1 VGTKLFVGSLPWSAN
16 DEDLQKAFSAHG
28 NVVSA
33 NVVTDKETR
42 RSRGFG
48 FVEFETEA
56 EAAAA
61 IQALNGTE
69 LKGRNIIVSEAK
81 PKK

>member
-1 VGTKLFVGSLPWSAN
+1 VSTKLFVGSLPWSLS
-16 DEDLQKAFSAHG
+16 DEELQAAFAPHG
-28 NVVSA
+28 NVLSA

-48 FVEFETEA
+48 FVEFENESEA
-56 EAAAA
+56 TAA
-61 IQALNGTE
+61 IQALNGSD

>member
-1 VGTKLFVGSLPWSAN
+1 VSTKLFIGSLPWSVT
-16 DEDLQKAFSAHG
+16 DEDLQSAFAAHG
-28 NVVSA
+28 NVLSA
-33 NVVTDKETR
+33 KVVTDKETR

-48 FVEFETEA
+48 FVEYETEA
-56 EAAAA
+56 EASAA

-69 LKGRNIIVSEAK
+69 LKGRSIIVSEAK

>member
-1 VGTKLFVGSLPWSAN
+1 VSTKLFIGSLPWSVT
-16 DEDLQKAFSAHG
+16 DEDLQTAFAAHG
-28 NVVSA
+28 NVLSA
-33 NVVTDKETR
+33 KVVTDKETR

-56 EAAAA
+56 EASAA
-61 IQALNGTE
+61 IQALNGAE

>member
-1 VGTKLFVGSLPWSAN
+1 MSTKLFVGSLPWSLS
-16 DEDLQKAFSAHG
+16 DEELQAAFAPHG
-28 NVVSA
+28 NVLSA

-48 FVEFETEA
+48 FVEFENESEA
-56 EAAAA
+56 TAA
-61 IQALNGTE
+61 IQALNGSD

>member
-1 VGTKLFVGSLPWSAN
+1 MSTKLFVGSLPWSAS
-16 DEDLQKAFSAHG
+16 DEDLQTAFAAHG
-28 NVVSA
+28 NVLSA
-33 NVVTDKETR
+33 KVVTDKETR

-56 EAAAA
+56 EANAA
-61 IQALNGTE
+61 IQALNGAE

>member
-1 VGTKLFVGSLPWSAN
+1 MSTKLFVGSLPWSAN
-16 DEDLQKAFSAHG
+16 DEDLQTAFAAHG
-28 NVVSA
+28 NVLSA
-33 NVVTDKETR
+33 KVVTDKETR

-56 EAAAA
+56 EANAA

>member
-1 VGTKLFVGSLPWSAN
+1 VSTKLFVGSLPWSIS
-16 DEDLQKAFSAHG
+16 DEELQAAFAPHG
-28 NVVSA
+28 NVLSA
-33 NVVTDKETR
+33 KVVTDKETR

-48 FVEFETEA
+48 FVEFENESEA
-56 EAAAA
+56 NAA
-61 IQALNGTE
+61 IQALNGSD

>member
-1 VGTKLFVGSLPWSAN
+1 MSTKLFVGSLPWSIS
-16 DEDLQKAFSAHG
+16 DEELQEAFAAHG
-28 NVVSA
+28 NVLSA
-33 NVVTDKETR
+33 KVVTDKETR

-48 FVEFETEA
+48 FVEFENESEA
-56 EAAAA
+56 SAA
-61 IQALNGTE
+61 IQALNGSD

>member
-1 VGTKLFVGSLPWSAN
+1 MSTKLFVGSLPWSVS
-16 DEDLQKAFSAHG
+16 DEDLQKAFAAHG
-28 NVVSA
+28 NVLSA
-33 NVVTDKETR
+33 KVVTDKETR

-61 IQALNGTE
+61 VQALNGSE

>member
-1 VGTKLFVGSLPWSAN
+1 MSTKLFVGSLPWSVS
-16 DEDLQKAFSAHG
+16 DEDLQKAFATHG
-28 NVVSA
+28 NVLSA
-33 NVVTDKETR
+33 KVVTDKETR

-61 IQALNGTE
+61 VQALNGSE

>member
-1 VGTKLFVGSLPWSAN
+1 MSTKLFIGSLPWSVT
-16 DEDLQKAFSAHG
+16 DEDLQSAFAAHG
-28 NVVSA
+28 NVLSA
-33 NVVTDKETR
+33 KVVTDKETR

-48 FVEFETEA
+48 FVEYETEA
-56 EAAAA
+56 EASAA

-69 LKGRNIIVSEAK
+69 LKGRSIIVSEAK

>member
-1 VGTKLFVGSLPWSAN
+1 MSTKLFVGSLPWAAN
-16 DEDLQKAFSAHG
+16 DEDLQKAFAAHG
-28 NVVSA
+28 KVLSA
-33 NVVTDKETR
+33 KVVTDKETR

-48 FVEFETEA
+48 FVEFENETEA
-56 EAAAA
+56 TAA
-61 IQALNGTE
+61 IQALNGAE

>member
-1 VGTKLFVGSLPWSAN
+1 MSTKLFVGSLPWSAS
-16 DEDLQKAFSAHG
+16 DEDLQNAFAAHG
-28 NVVSA
+28 NVLSA
-33 NVVTDKETR
+33 KVVTDKETR

-48 FVEFETEA
+48 FVEFETES
-56 EAAAA
+56 EATAA
-61 IQALNGTE
+61 IQALNGSE

>member
-1 VGTKLFVGSLPWSAN
+1 MSIKLFVGSLPWSAS
-16 DEDLQKAFSAHG
+16 DEDLQKAFAAHG
-28 NVVSA
+28 KVLSA
-33 NVVTDKETR
+33 KVVTDKETR

-48 FVEFETEA
+48 FVEYENETEA
-56 EAAAA
+56 TAA
-61 IQALNGTE
+61 IQALNGSE

>member
-1 VGTKLFVGSLPWSAN
+1 VSTKLFVGSLPWSVS
-16 DEDLQKAFSAHG
+16 DEDLQKAFAAHG
-28 NVVSA
+28 NVLSA
-33 NVVTDKETR
+33 KVVTDKETR

-61 IQALNGTE
+61 VQALNGSE

>member
-1 VGTKLFVGSLPWSAN
+1 MSTKLFVGSLPWSIS
-16 DEDLQKAFSAHG
+16 DEELQAAFAPHG
-28 NVVSA
+28 NVLSA
-33 NVVTDKETR
+33 KVVTDKETR

-48 FVEFETEA
+48 FVEFENESEA
-56 EAAAA
+56 SAA
-61 IQALNGTE
+61 IQALNGSE

>member
-1 VGTKLFVGSLPWSAN
+1 VSTKLFVGSLPWTAS
-16 DEDLQKAFSAHG
+16 DEDLQTAFAAHG
-28 NVVSA
+28 NVLSA
-33 NVVTDKETR
+33 KVVTDKETR

-56 EAAAA
+56 EATAA

>member
-1 VGTKLFVGSLPWSAN
+1 MSTKLFIGSLPWSVN
-16 DEDLQKAFSAHG
+16 DDDLREAFAPHG

-33 NVVTDKETR
+33 NVVTDKDTR

-48 FVEFETEA
+48 FVEFENESEA
-56 EAAAA
+56 TAA
-61 IQALNGTE
+61 IQALNGSD

-81 PKK
+81 PKQ

>member
-1 VGTKLFVGSLPWSAN
+1 MSTKLFVGSLPWSAS
-16 DEDLQKAFSAHG
+16 DEDLQNAFAAHG
-28 NVVSA
+28 NVLSA
-33 NVVTDKETR
+33 KVVTYKETR

-56 EAAAA
+56 EANAA
-61 IQALNGTE
+61 IQALNGSE

>member
-1 VGTKLFVGSLPWSAN
+1 MSTKLFVGSLPWSIS
-16 DEDLQKAFSAHG
+16 DEELQSAFAVHG
-28 NVVSA
+28 NVLSA
-33 NVVTDKETR
+33 KVVTDKETR

-48 FVEFETEA
+48 FVEFENESEA
-56 EAAAA
+56 NAA

>member
-1 VGTKLFVGSLPWSAN
+1 MSTKLFVGSLPWSAS
-16 DEDLQKAFSAHG
+16 DEDLQTAFAAHG
-28 NVVSA
+28 NVLSA
-33 NVVTDKETR
+33 KVVTDKETR

-48 FVEFETEA
+48 FVEFETES
-56 EAAAA
+56 EANAA
-61 IQALNGTE
+61 IQALNGSE

>member
-1 VGTKLFVGSLPWSAN
+1 MFVGSLPWSAN
-16 DEDLQKAFSAHG
+16 DEDLQKAFAAHG
-28 NVVSA
+28 KVLSA
-33 NVVTDKETR
+33 KVVTDKETR

-48 FVEFETEA
+48 FVEYENETEA
-56 EAAAA
+56 TAA
-61 IQALNGTE
+61 IQALNGSE

>member
-1 VGTKLFVGSLPWSAN
+1 MFVGSLPWSAS
-16 DEDLQKAFSAHG
+16 DEDLQTAFAAHG
-28 NVVSA
+28 NVLSA
-33 NVVTDKETR
+33 KVVTDKETR

-56 EAAAA
+56 EATAA
-61 IQALNGTE
+61 IQALNGSE